1 MISIIIQIF
10 AVIGISYVIGSI
22 PTGYLIVKH
31 FKGDDIRRTGSGSTG
46 ATNVK
51 RVMGK
56 KWFFITLF
64 LDMLKGMIPVLL
76 IINYTDKFSE
86 FGLFPV
92 LSSVSVLLGHSKS
105 IFLGFT
111 GGKSVASGFG
121 TILALN
127 WKAGVVFG
135 LVWIVI
141 TKATKFVSLSSIIAI
156 WTTPVIMFI
165 TDSPVAYFIYSI
177 LGAFYIT
184 YLHRENIQRLING
197 AENKTEF

>member
-22 PTGYLIVKH
+22 PTGYIIVKH

-76 IINYTDKFSE
+76 IINYTDNFLFFPQFQSCLVTANRFS
-86 FGLFPV
+86 
-92 LSSVSVLLGHSKS
+92 
-105 IFLGFT
+105 
-111 GGKSVASGFG
+111 
-121 TILALN
+121 
-127 WKAGVVFG
+127 
-135 LVWIVI
+135 
-141 TKATKFVSLSSIIAI
+141 
-156 WTTPVIMFI
+156 
-165 TDSPVAYFIYSI
+165 
-177 LGAFYIT
+177 
-184 YLHRENIQRLING
+184 
-197 AENKTEF
+197 